1 MATNFFVYKNM
12 WLITIFV
19 VVYFGTA
26 EFDNLALNNVTLLC
40 EPARKGDNRQE
51 VQVLAKKFGQQFLGN
66 AKPFS

>member
-1 MATNFFVYKNM
+1 MATNFFVYQIM
-12 WLITIFV
+12 WKITIFV
-19 VVYFGTA
+19 VVYFETSA
-26 EFDNLALNNVTLLC
+26 FLVLNNVTLLC